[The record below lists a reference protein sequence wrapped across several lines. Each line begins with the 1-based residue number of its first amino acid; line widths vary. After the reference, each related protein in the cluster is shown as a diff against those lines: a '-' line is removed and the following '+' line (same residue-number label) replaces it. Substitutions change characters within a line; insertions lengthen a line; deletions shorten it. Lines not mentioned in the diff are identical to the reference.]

1 MKIIRLEA
9 ENIKRLRAVSIRPD
23 GAMVVIG
30 GRNGAGKTSVLDS
43 IEMALAG
50 GKSIPPRPVRDG
62 SSKARVVVETEELI
76 VTRTFT
82 AKGTQLVVSGK
93 DGVAVGSPQTM
104 LDKLV
109 GNLSFDPLEF
119 ARMEPRKQA
128 ETLRGVVG
136 LDLSK
141 LDQERARA
149 FDERT
154 LVNRDVKALDAQA
167 AAIPVEPAPTVE
179 VSIVELSEKVRAAMQ
194 ANAANEDKRRAF
206 RQNQQDAQQTAA
218 LVVDL
223 RTKLKAAEQKA
234 EMLAGAVA
242 EQEKAVG
249 MLKDTDITGIQLDMR
264 GAEATNERVRRGKH
278 RAELV
283 SKADQA
289 RAKAEQFSE
298 RIVQIDAEKACLLA
312 EAKFPVPGLAFSD
325 EGVTLNGL
333 PFEQACD
340 SEKLKVSVAMGL
352 ALNPKLKVILCRDGS
367 LLDAESLK
375 MLAEMAATAGAQV
388 WIERVSD
395 DGAGCQ
401 VVIEDGMVAA
411 REERADGRKT

>member
-1 MKIIRLEA
+1 VKIIKLEA
-9 ENIKRLRAVSIRPD
+9 ENIKRLRAVSIKPD

-82 AKGTQLVVSGK
+82 AKGGTQLVVTGK

-167 AAIPVEPAPTVE
+167 AAVPMEAAPAAE
-179 VSIVELSEKVRAAMQ
+179 VSVAALSDELQAALE
-194 ANAANEDKRRAF
+194 ANTVNNDKRRALA
-206 RQNQQDAQQTAA
+206 QNTRDAVQALVLVEELKAKLKTAEAKAKMLADAVLKQEPEMAA
-218 LVVDL
+218 LKDVDVGAI
-223 RTKLKAAEQKA
+223 RARVAQAEDVNVKVRAQK
-234 EMLAGAVA
+234 
-242 EQEKAVG
+242 
-249 MLKDTDITGIQLDMR
+249 R
-264 GAEATNERVRRGKH
+264 
-278 RAELV
+278 RAELTA
-283 SKADQA
+283 KADQA
-289 RAKAEQFSE
+289 RAKAEQLSE
-298 RIVQIDAEKACLLA
+298 RIVQIEAEKSCQLA
-312 EAKFPVPGLAFSD
+312 EAKFPVPGLAFTED
-325 EGVTLNGL
+325 GVTLNGL

-340 SEKLKVSVAMGL
+340 SEKLKVSVAMAFSIHKDL
-352 ALNPKLKVILCRDGS
+352 RICLVRDGS
-367 LLDAESLK
+367 LLDSDSLR
-375 MLAEMAATAGAQV
+375 MISEMAGEADFQC
-388 WIERVSD
+388 WIERVSE
-395 DGAGCQ
+395 GAECQ
-401 VVIEDGMVAA
+401 VIISDGMVAA
-411 REERADGRKT
+411 KEDEEGAAQ